1 MQGWVWSAPEKDEDQ
16 EHLGLDSQERGELQ
30 LPSPCEGAR
39 LSQHD
44 VDERRLTE

>member
-1 MQGWVWSAPEKDEDQ
+1 MTRATV

-30 LPSPCEGAR
+30 LPSPCEGGR

-44 VDERRLTE
+44 VDDRRLTDEANREL